1 MHSLPAPAQPP
12 SWPGPASQLLPS
24 CPAPVTKFFPQY
36 HEKYQIFQL
45 LEGRNQ

>member
-1 MHSLPAPAQPP
+1 MHPLPASAQPP

-24 CPAPVTKFFPQY
+24 CPAPVTKFFPPYQ
-36 HEKYQIFQL
+36 EKYQIVQL